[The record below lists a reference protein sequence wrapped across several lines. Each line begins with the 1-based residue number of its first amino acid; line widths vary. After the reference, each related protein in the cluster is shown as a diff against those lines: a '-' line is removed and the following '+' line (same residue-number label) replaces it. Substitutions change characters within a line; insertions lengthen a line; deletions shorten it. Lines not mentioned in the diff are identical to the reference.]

1 MVVPQIE
8 LQLGKNGLTPEFIA
22 NIEAKLGKLRNAVI
36 KIKVLR
42 SVRQNKADVK
52 KYADELVAKL
62 GPNYTVRTMGFTI
75 SLRRW
80 RKPRE

>member
-22 NIEAKLGKLRNAVI
+22 NIEVKLGKLRNAVI

-42 SVRQNKADVK
+42 SARENKADVK

-62 GPNYTVRTMGFTI
+62 GSNYTVRTMGFTI

>member
-1 MVVPQIE
+1 MTPQIE
-8 LQLGKNGLTPEFIA
+8 LQLGKNGLTPEFIV

-42 SVRQNKADVK
+42 SARESKADVK
-52 KYADELVAKL
+52 KYADELKEKL
-62 GPNYTVRTMGFTI
+62 GPNYTTRTMGFTI
-75 SLRRW
+75 CLRRW